1 MYKFQYLRKDAITGK
16 ITKVVEMYL
25 HLYESCL
32 EQERIYNRLYNGHA
46 IIRAI

>member
-1 MYKFQYLRKDAITGK
+1 MYKFQYLKKDKVTGK
-16 ITKVVEMYL
+16 ITKIVEMYL

-32 EQERIYNRLYNGHA
+32 EQERIYNFLYEGHA